1 MPSGNHFQCDLVS
14 FQLQTSQI
22 KSFPAASPRDL
33 SLTHQ
38 PRSLCLVSRRDA
50 ARYRNI
56 TAFLHDKEN
65 KTTQNPLS
73 PTALVKPEST
83 DKPWPHCPQK
93 GNVTRQSREDANR
106 MVIGKPSAINM
117 QPRLEPSSEPFPRR
131 DEEAGIYWEEAI
143 AAPRALQTEGEH
155 LLSAHHLGSEQL
167 TVLLRWGVGQNSCT
181 STIAALRVQC

>member
-33 SLTHQ
+33 SLTRQ
-38 PRSLCLVSRRDA
+38 PRSLCLVSCRHA

-56 TAFLHDKEN
+56 MAFVHDKGN

-73 PTALVKPEST
+73 PTALLKPQST
-83 DKPWPHCPQK
+83 DKLWPHCPQK

-106 MVIGKPSAINM
+106 MVIGKPSAIEM
-117 QPRLEPSSEPFPRR
+117 QLRPEPSSEPFPLR
-131 DEEAGIYWEEAI
+131 DDEAGIYWEEAI
-143 AAPRALQTEGEH
+143 AALGALQMEGKH
-155 LLSAHHLGSEQL
+155 LLSAHHFGSEQL
-167 TVLLRWGVGQNSCT
+167 QCYWGECGAKQLHLHYCS
-181 STIAALRVQC
+181 S

>member
-33 SLTHQ
+33 SLIHQ
-38 PRSLCLVSRRDA
+38 PRSLCLVSRRHA

-106 MVIGKPSAINM
+106 MVIGKPSAMKM
-117 QPRLEPSSEPFPRR
+117 QPRLEPSSEPFPWR
-131 DEEAGIYWEEAI
+131 DDEAGIYWEEAT
-143 AAPRALQTEGEH
+143 AALCALQTEGEH

-167 TVLLRWGVGQNSCT
+167 MVLLKWGLGQNGCT
-181 STIAALRVQC
+181 STTAALRAQC